1 MMNISCL
8 TKENLISILFQS
20 MLDLYFNCPDLFTM
34 IHNDISIN
42 NMLLSSMKPIIFVHK
57 WLMIFLTW
65 QLFILKDNASITNK
79 GDRSNSGVVSR
90 FSLEMLN

>member
-1 MMNISCL
+1 MLNSL
-8 TKENLISILFQS
+8 S
-20 MLDLYFNCPDLFTM
+20 MLTYKCENLFTM